1 MGELNC
7 QWTTMAWYYYF
18 ILSVSIF
25 SSSEGFLLSSNDICE
40 KNVYECARLF
50 SKLQD
55 ALLGDEA
62 NKFQMRQAFF
72 HSPAANPVLLRVIYN
87 VTVTAEKVIRAENQY
102 TGGGEAAGNDSG
114 KSCSA
119 IELKQEGF
127 THTYGWTSTGVYTV
141 FHPMVLYMM
150 QTQVTFVALKCVH
163 YLLQEQRS
171 LAANTFLW
179 DGNSSDLPTLHLNLN
194 INNSSQNIFET
205 VLTKINTLVSKAKR
219 KCVGEH

>member
-1 MGELNC
+1 M
-7 QWTTMAWYYYF
+7 
-18 ILSVSIF
+18 
-25 SSSEGFLLSSNDICE
+25 
-40 KNVYECARLF
+40 
-50 SKLQD
+50 
-55 ALLGDEA
+55 
-62 NKFQMRQAFF
+62 
-72 HSPAANPVLLRVIYN
+72 
-87 VTVTAEKVIRAENQY
+87 VTAEKVIRAENQC
-102 TGGGEAAGNDSG
+102 TEGGETAGNDSE

-127 THTYGWTSTGVYTV
+127 TRTYGWTSTGVYTV

-179 DGNSSDLPTLHLNLN
+179 DGNSIDLPTLHLNLS